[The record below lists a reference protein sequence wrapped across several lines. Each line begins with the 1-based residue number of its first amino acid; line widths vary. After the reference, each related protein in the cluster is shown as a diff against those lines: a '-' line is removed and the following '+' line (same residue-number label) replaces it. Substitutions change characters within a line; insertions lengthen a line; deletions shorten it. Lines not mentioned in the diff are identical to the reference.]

1 MKEILWLVIIASGST
16 STGGAIAR
24 AFDPTT
30 VPKALVVAMFVICLL
45 SCAVSMAMA
54 TFLEVLTT
62 LGEERR
68 RDHEAGLPPRSGW
81 LRRGHQP
88 SAPTPPPEPREL
100 ATVPPACPDPT
111 T

>member
-1 MKEILWLVIIASGST
+1 MKDILWLVIIASGST

-24 AFDPTT
+24 AFDPAT
-30 VPKALVVAMFVICLL
+30 VPKTLVVAMFVICVL
-45 SCAVSMAMA
+45 SCAVGMAMA
-54 TFLEVLTT
+54 TFLEVFTT

-68 RDHEAGLPPRSGW
+68 RDHQAGLPPSTGW

-88 SAPTPPPEPREL
+88 STSTPPPEPREL
-100 ATVPPACPDPT
+100 ATVPPAHPDPT